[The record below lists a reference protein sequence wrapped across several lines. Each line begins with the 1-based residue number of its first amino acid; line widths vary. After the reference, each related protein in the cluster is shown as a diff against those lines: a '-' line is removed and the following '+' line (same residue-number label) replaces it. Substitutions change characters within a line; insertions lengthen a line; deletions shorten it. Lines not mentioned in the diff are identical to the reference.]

1 VGALKYTNN
10 RLVAVVVVIILGMAS
25 LIGVNIGLAH
35 ETMGINEGSK
45 TILID
50 AGHGGMDGGTSSK
63 NGTVEKD
70 INLSIVKK
78 LKVSL
83 EKSGYKV
90 VMTREGDV
98 GLYSNEGTI
107 RQRYIEDLKKRCDLK
122 KSSNCDML
130 ISIHLNYFTQSK
142 YYGAQ
147 VWYSNYKES
156 STLASIIQSNLKAD
170 LDPSNKRIQKPAKNA
185 YKILRVN
192 DDMPS
197 VLVECGF
204 LSNYE
209 EEQKLKSDEY
219 QQKIADSICKST
231 NEFLKTFY
239 KGDSLLP

>member
-1 VGALKYTNN
+1 MGALKYTNN

-35 ETMGINEGSK
+35 ETMSINEGSK

-83 EKSGYKV
+83 EKAGYKV

-98 GLYSNEGTI
+98 GLYSNDGTI

-156 STLASIIQSNLKAD
+156 STLASVIQSNLKAD

-185 YKILRVN
+185 YRLLR
-192 DDMPS
+192 DYDIIPS
-197 VLVECGF
+197 VIVECGF
-204 LSNYE
+204 LSNDQ
-209 EEQKLKSDEY
+209 EEQKLKTDEY
-219 QQKIADSICKST
+219 QEKIAKSLSKSVSDFFKSSSS
-231 NEFLKTFY
+231 E
-239 KGDSLLP
+239 